1 MGWPAGTCASTTPC
15 ADAPRARRSLCSGV
29 ALRHYRRADGP
40 ARGHGESAGPSREAG
55 TAPGDDPVSRGSRR
69 LRLRYTRSCWVEDHR
84 DLVSALWAAASGGQA
99 RRSAGRFC
107 PPVPGM
113 RGRGGRV
120 YVLYLH
126 ALLVW
131 GSDRLQPRSQS
142 GDALGERVLSASAAS
157 PLSPGHLLRLE
168 QTPVLLPL

>member
-15 ADAPRARRSLCSGV
+15 ADATRARRSLCTGV

-40 ARGHGESAGPSREAG
+40 ARGRGESAGPSREAG

-84 DLVSALWAAASGGQA
+84 DLVSALWGAASGGQA

-113 RGRGGRV
+113 RGRGGRG

-126 ALLVW
+126 ALLVSW
-131 GSDRLQPRSQS
+131 RDRLQARSQS
-142 GDALGERVLSASAAS
+142 GYALGERVLSANPAS
-157 PLSPGHLLRLE
+157 PPTPRPLLMLEPTLFLPPG
-168 QTPVLLPL
+168 